1 MQKLKDLFSFKNV
14 KYQYLATFILLMILS
29 LGITIITFIF
39 AGPAFNIEMPI
50 FNSYFQSPILIFMNF
65 FPIFTLILLVYLLSN
80 SIWISFLVSWVF
92 FLVLS
97 LINKFKLMY
106 RDDPFSFI
114 DIVLVR
120 ESMEMADKYSISLSR
135 NIIIL
140 IIGLIIITVAIK
152 IFFDYRISKIKVR
165 IISFVVSLVI
175 IIGVFLGPYF
185 NSELYKEVGDESLI
199 NRWNQSKQF
208 QSKGFIYPFIYSITD
223 ATENK
228 LEGYNEEK
236 AIEDFNRLNYSNIEE
251 DKKVNVIAV
260 MLESYSD
267 FSEFESIEIGRDPYI
282 FFHTLKDESISGDL
296 VTNIFAGNTIVTE
309 RSFLTGLYNQ
319 PRYFR
324 KTDSFIWYFKEQG
337 YRTEAMHPIYGW
349 FYNRRNVN
357 EYLGFDAYHY
367 YENRFANDQ
376 SDFLGDYD
384 FFDYIIEGYEEAK
397 NSDKYYFNFSLTY
410 ENHGPY
416 SDERL
421 VDDEYIVWK
430 DHYDESLYNIANN
443 YLSVVAK
450 TDRALEKLVEYF
462 TNEDEP
468 TILVFFGDHK
478 PWLGQDGAGYEALG
492 IDTDFSTIEGFL
504 NYYATPYIIWGNNA
518 AKERT
523 EKSLVG
529 RGKDISP
536 NFLMTELF
544 NHLGW
549 EGNEFMSYQREFMEY
564 IDVLNPVYYKEDG
577 EYTLELSDQSK
588 ERYDRYINFEY
599 YMSHEFNK

>member
-1 MQKLKDLFSFKNV
+1 MRKLKDLFSFKNNRL
-14 KYQYLATFILLMILS
+14 QYFATFILLIVLS

-39 AGPAFNIEMPI
+39 AGPAFNIEMPL
-50 FNSYFQSPILIFMNF
+50 FQSYFKSPVLIFMNF
-65 FPIFTLILLVYLLSN
+65 FPIFALILLLYLLSN
-80 SIWISFLVSWVF
+80 SLWISFLVSWVF
-92 FLVLS
+92 FLMLS

-120 ESMEMADKYSISLSR
+120 ESMEMIDKYSISPSR

-140 IIGLIIITVAIK
+140 IIGLLIITITIK
-152 IFFDYRISKIKVR
+152 ILLDYKIHQKNLR
-165 IISFVVSLVI
+165 IISFIVSLFI
-175 IIGVFLGPYF
+175 TIGVFSGPYF

-199 NRWNQSKQF
+199 NIWNQSKQF

-236 AIEDFNRLNYSNIEE
+236 AIEDFYKLNYSNIDEN
-251 DKKVNVIAV
+251 KKVNIIAV

-267 FSEFESIEIGRDPYI
+267 FSEFESIQIGKDPYS
-282 FFHTLKDESISGDL
+282 FFHTLKDESISGNL

-309 RSFLTGLYNQ
+309 RSFLTGFYNQ

-324 KTDSFIWYFKEQG
+324 NTNSYVWYFKEQG

-357 EYLGFDAYHY
+357 EYLGFDTYLY
-367 YENRFANDQ
+367 YENKFTNEQ

-384 FFDYIIEGYEEAK
+384 FFDYIIQGYEEAI
-397 NSDKYYFNFSLTY
+397 NNDEYYFNYSLTY
-410 ENHGPY
+410 QNHGPY
-416 SDERL
+416 SDERIA
-421 VDDEYIVWK
+421 DDEYIVWK
-430 DHYDESLYNIANN
+430 DHYDEPLYNIANN
-443 YLSVVAK
+443 YLSVVAQ

-462 TNEDEP
+462 KNEDEP
-468 TILVFFGDHK
+468 TVLVIFGDHK

-492 IDTDFSTIEGFL
+492 IDTDLSTVEGFL
-504 NYYATPYIIWGNNA
+504 NYYATPYIIWANDG

-523 EKSLVG
+523 EKDFVG
-529 RGKDISP
+529 RGKDISS

-549 EGNEFMSYQREFMEY
+549 EGNEFMSYQRGFMEY
-564 IDVLNPVYYKEDG
+564 IDVLNPVFYKENG
-577 EYTLELSDQSK
+577 VYTLELSEENK
-588 ERYDRYINFEY
+588 EKYDNYINFEY
-599 YMSHEFNK
+599 YMSHQFNK